1 MVLSAYQLVR
11 SPTASSEVT
20 APFSPDQVIRSSP
33 LAVTPPISSP
43 QQQPPIIQQP
53 KLSPRRIPTGV
64 ITSQHAVAIQNQL
77 WLQNSRING
86 VKPEIIGGSFASP
99 AFLPPDVKPPLR
111 LSPGAAPLRQTP
123 TVIMGEAGGV
133 RTMIWSQPQLTP
145 AQAAASPELHAT
157 TSGWAGGV
165 AAGAG
170 PGSNP
175 EESAA
180 QMLLNLGQERSRVS
194 TDRLKYSPIFRLV
207 NGKGT

>member
-1 MVLSAYQLVR
+1 M
-11 SPTASSEVT
+11 
-20 APFSPDQVIRSSP
+20 IRSSP

-43 QQQPPIIQQP
+43 QHQPQQQQQPQHQQPPIIQQS

-111 LSPGAAPLRQTP
+111 MSPGTAPLRQTP

-145 AQAAASPELHAT
+145 AQATASPELHAT
-157 TSGWAGGV
+157 TSGWGATG
-165 AAGAG
+165 AAIGTG
-170 PGSNP
+170 SGSNP

-194 TDRLKYSPIFRLV
+194 A
-207 NGKGT
+207 

>member
-1 MVLSAYQLVR
+1 M
-11 SPTASSEVT
+11 
-20 APFSPDQVIRSSP
+20 IRSSP

-43 QQQPPIIQQP
+43 QQQSQPHQQLQQQSSIIQQP

-99 AFLPPDVKPPLR
+99 AFLPPDVKPPMR
-111 LSPGAAPLRQTP
+111 LSPGAAPIRQTP

-145 AQAAASPELHAT
+145 AQATATPELHAT
-157 TSGWAGGV
+157 TSAWAATGGGS
-165 AAGAG
+165 ASLGG
-170 PGSNP
+170 GSNP

-194 TDRLKYSPIFRLV
+194 T
-207 NGKGT
+207 